1 MKVLLRSFAMF
12 IRQITE
18 DYMLAGVFFAPLLM
32 ALAFRFGVPYLEAM
46 LTSQFSSPQIIAPY
60 YLLFDLFMC
69 LATPY
74 FFCFVS
80 VLVMLSEYDE
90 NMVNYLAVTP
100 LGRRGYFVSR
110 LVFPAVLSL
119 AASLVL
125 VKLFALTVWAWQMLF
140 ITCVVSCLMS
150 VAMTFL
156 LFSFSNNRV
165 EGMALGKIANIYS
178 IGLFVPFF
186 IQSWPQYLFAPLP
199 SYWMAKICVESDP
212 FLLFPAVLTS
222 LVWIG
227 ILYRKFEHK
236 LV

>member
-119 AASLVL
+119 AASMIL
-125 VKLFALTVWAWQMLF
+125 VKVFALTVWAWQMLL

-156 LFSFSNNRV
+156 LFSLSNNRV

-199 SYWMAKICVESDP
+199 SYWMAKISVESEP
-212 FLLFPAVLTS
+212 FLLLPAVLTS

-227 ILYRKFEHK
+227 ILYRKFERK